1 MNESM
6 EKNTDCVAGYY
17 RDPDGNHSCRALWVE
32 VGRLSRLS
40 GRSCHLCGSQR
51 KVVHITGFYPGAF
64 SQGFCG
70 YYAKE
75 QDSKLY
81 VGFRFSAIFGF
92 FESGV
97 FDITIPVNG
106 EINEVILKT
115 RMSEISVWNAQT
127 GLLTQS
133 EQYGVYVK
141 QERNDVYFVSMSYE
155 GLSVILRF

>member
-1 MNESM
+1 M
-6 EKNTDCVAGYY
+6 
-17 RDPDGNHSCRALWVE
+17 WVF
-32 VGRLSRLS
+32 G
-40 GRSCHLCGSQR
+40 
-51 KVVHITGFYPGAF
+51 
-64 SQGFCG
+64 
-70 YYAKE
+70 
-75 QDSKLY
+75 
-81 VGFRFSAIFGF
+81 FSAIFGF

-141 QERNDVYFVSMSYE
+141 QERNDVYFCLNV
-155 GLSVILRF
+155 LRRIECNITLLTAFTIGDYKLTVFQCRHQIFKLRSAHFFYS